1 MSGYEDK
8 DNIIIPVT
16 IFILIMETRNISLTI
31 EKASL
36 TIEKAK
42 EFYNSGNAALK
53 EIALQAYTKEELTN
67 PEYTNI
73 KTFEGACRSIG
84 IVYRSD
90 CDLNYLSR
98 VEGNLGKHLT
108 AIYKID
114 IIRKA
119 LNGDWKPSLVK
130 GKVFYPFVRF
140 YPANKA
146 KDVANSNGWKLGPS
160 FMADG
165 EKYTLVSSGYSYCYG
180 YGVGIFCGGAEGV
193 DANAGLLCC
202 KSEEIAQ
209 HMSRYFMKE
218 IFEAVYA
225 QHIGMYEWC

>member
-1 MSGYEDK
+1 
-8 DNIIIPVT
+8 
-16 IFILIMETRNISLTI
+16 METRNISLTI

-53 EIALQAYTKEELTN
+53 EIALQAYTKEELTI
-67 PEYTNI
+67 PKFENI
-73 KTFEGACRSIG
+73 KTFEDACKYLG
-84 IVYRSD
+84 
-90 CDLNYLSR
+90 LNMDFVNFALCNMENI
-98 VEGNLGKHLT
+98 EGGFGKHLT
-108 AIYKID
+108 AIYKMD

-160 FMADG
+160 FMTDG

-180 YGVGIFCGGAEGV
+180 YGVV
-193 DANAGLLCC
+193 SVNAGLLGC
-202 KSEEIAQ
+202 KSAEIAW
-209 HMSRYFMKE
+209 HMSKYFMKE

-225 QHIGMYEWC
+225 QYNGMYEWC

>member
-1 MSGYEDK
+1 
-8 DNIIIPVT
+8 
-16 IFILIMETRNISLTI
+16 METRNVALTF
-31 EKASL
+31 
-36 TIEKAK
+36 EKAK

-53 EIALQAYTKEELTN
+53 EIALQAYTKEELTI
-67 PEYTNI
+67 PKFENI
-73 KTFEGACRSIG
+73 KTFEDACKYLG
-84 IVYRSD
+84 
-90 CDLNYLSR
+90 LNMDFVNFALCNMENI
-98 VEGNLGKHLT
+98 EGGFGKHLT
-108 AIYKID
+108 AIYKMD

-130 GKVFYPFVRF
+130 GKVIYPFVRF

-180 YGVGIFCGGAEGV
+180 YGVV
-193 DANAGLLCC
+193 SVNVGLLGC
-202 KSEEIAQ
+202 KSAEIAW
-209 HMSRYFMKE
+209 HMSKYFMKE

-225 QHIGMYEWC
+225 QYNGMYEWC

>member
-1 MSGYEDK
+1 
-8 DNIIIPVT
+8 
-16 IFILIMETRNISLTI
+16 METRNISLTI

-53 EIALQAYTKEELTN
+53 EIALQAYTKEELTI
-67 PEYTNI
+67 PKFENI
-73 KTFEGACRSIG
+73 KTFEDACKYLG
-84 IVYRSD
+84 
-90 CDLNYLSR
+90 LNMDFVNFALCNMENI
-98 VEGNLGKHLT
+98 EGGFGKHLT
-108 AIYKID
+108 AIYKMD

-146 KDVANSNGWKLGPS
+146 KDAANSNGWKLGPS

-180 YGVGIFCGGAEGV
+180 YGVV
-193 DANAGLLCC
+193 SVNAGLLGC
-202 KSEEIAQ
+202 KSAEIAW
-209 HMSRYFMKE
+209 HMSKYFMKE

-225 QHIGMYEWC
+225 QYNGMYEWC

>member
-16 IFILIMETRNISLTI
+16 IFILIMETRNVTLTF
-31 EKASL
+31 
-36 TIEKAK
+36 EKAK
-42 EFYNSGNAALK
+42 EFYNSGNDVLK
-53 EIALQAYTKEELTN
+53 EVALQAFTKEELTN

-73 KTFEGACRSIG
+73 KTFEGACRAIG
-84 IVYRSD
+84 IVYRTD

-108 AIYKID
+108 AIYKMD

-119 LNGDWKPSLVK
+119 LNGNWNPSLVE
-130 GKVFYPFVRF
+130 GKVFYPFVEF
-140 YPANKA
+140 YLANKVKEA
-146 KDVANSNGWKLGPS
+146 TNSNGCKLGPS

-165 EKYTLVSSGYSYCYG
+165 EKYTLIGGGYYCVG
-180 YGVGIFCGGAEGV
+180 APGVGNFLDGDGYV
-193 DANAGLLCC
+193 NANAGLLGC
-202 KSEEIAQ
+202 KSEEIAR

-225 QHIGMYEWC
+225 QHIGMYEWV